1 MKTLG
6 SSWLLGVEDYNV
18 TIKKNYIVNKVMSF
32 AGATLLRS
40 GKSNIGRSLIATEI
54 SFLFSGF
61 WNDGKKDLRSG
72 DD

>member
-1 MKTLG
+1 
-6 SSWLLGVEDYNV
+6 
-18 TIKKNYIVNKVMSF
+18 MSF

-40 GKSNIGRSLIATEI
+40 GRSNISGKSKI
-54 SFLFSGF
+54 SVFFSGF

>member
-1 MKTLG
+1 
-6 SSWLLGVEDYNV
+6 
-18 TIKKNYIVNKVMSF
+18 MSF

-40 GKSNIGRSLIATEI
+40 GKSNISGKSKI
-54 SFLFSGF
+54 SFFSGF